1 MAKVGCPLK
10 YDPEYHPKAVEELA
24 SEGKI
29 LTEIAKEFQI
39 HVCTIHDWRE
49 RFPEFSD
56 ALTKGRD
63 RADAL
68 VVDSLYK
75 RAMGYE
81 ITEEKPMNIDG
92 DVQIVRV
99 EKHIPSDPASMFF
112 WLKNRRP
119 KEWRDKRETEL
130 SGPEG
135 SPIKTE
141 VTLDLTQKLSKYKDL
156 FNDESDQQ

>member
-1 MAKVGCPLK
+1 MANVGCPSK

-29 LTEIAKEFQI
+29 LTEIAKEFGI

-56 ALTKGRD
+56 ALKKGRD

-81 ITEEKPMNIDG
+81 IEEERAMNVDG
-92 DVQIVRV
+92 YVQIVRV

-119 KEWRDKRETEL
+119 KEWRDKRIEEIT
-130 SGPEG
+130 G
-135 SPIKTE
+135 
-141 VTLDLTQKLSKYKDL
+141 LDGEPLTINLIRANNSKD
-156 FNDESDQQ
+156 D